1 MATNEHM
8 TLEELMRIGDE
19 DFKRLDS
26 KDRLVI
32 IQRLNCLH
40 ADKSGTKQ
48 ECKKYRAPIE
58 KRMSN
63 LVKLHEQAWAD
74 FWRNY

>member
-1 MATNEHM
+1 MSAYKDM
-8 TLEELMRIGDE
+8 TLDEIMRIGDK
-19 DFKRLDS
+19 DFKLLDS

-48 ECKKYRAPIE
+48 ECKEYRAPIE

>member
-1 MATNEHM
+1 MSAYQDS
-8 TLEELMRIGDE
+8 TLKELMLIGDE

-32 IQRLNCLH
+32 MQRLNWLH

-48 ECKKYRAPIE
+48 ECKEYRAPIE
-58 KRMSN
+58 KRVSN